1 VIRLGLNVPNFGP
14 TAVPEILR
22 RWIRFAED
30 SGFALAMMSDHVAP
44 TPDVT
49 ALYPP
54 PFYDPFATLSWLG
67 GLTDRLELGTTVTI
81 LPYRHP
87 LLTARMAT
95 NIDQFTGGRFILGV
109 GVGWSEA
116 EFTALGLPFRD
127 RGRITD
133 EYLLAV
139 TQAWT
144 NDQVSLD
151 GDYVSDTDVSTGPRP
166 ARSPHPPIWVGGTA
180 PAAIRR
186 AARFGDAWHPN
197 NARLDWLRT
206 PRYPRSAPPPM
217 HSDVQHRP
225 SARVSEHGSP
235 PTRTPRTGPSE
246 PATWRRYWPTSTPW
260 PTGCGLH
267 RPGHQPGRSQR
278 SPPPG
283 GRLAHTERDRR
294 TGKRILALRPPAPRQ
309 PAEVRRRAR

>member
-1 VIRLGLNVPNFGP
+1 VTRLGLNVPNFGP
-14 TAVPEILR
+14 TAVPETLR
-22 RWIRFAED
+22 GWIRFAED
-30 SGFALAMMSDHVAP
+30 NGFALAMMSDHVAP

-87 LLTARMAT
+87 LLTARMAA

-109 GVGWSEA
+109 GAGWAEA
-116 EFTALGLPFRD
+116 EFAALGQPFRD
-127 RGRITD
+127 RGRMTD
-133 EYLLAV
+133 EYLLAI

-144 NDQVSLD
+144 NDEVSLH
-151 GDYVSDTDVSTGPRP
+151 GDYVSYADVSTGPRS

-197 NARLDWLRT
+197 NARLDWLRDKALPALRTAADALGRPT
-206 PRYPRSAPPPM
+206 PAFCPRMRVWLTAEAPAP
-217 HSDVQHRP
+217 DR
-225 SARVSEHGSP
+225 
-235 PTRTPRTGPSE
+235 
-246 PATWRRYWPTSTPW
+246 
-260 PTGCGLH
+260 
-267 RPGHQPGRSQR
+267 
-278 SPPPG
+278 PPG
-283 GRLAHTERDRR
+283 TGSLAQIQADIDALIDLGAAYVVLDTNPDHPSDR
-294 TGKRILALRPPAPRQ
+294 RPPAEDWRTLNAV
-309 PAEVRRRAR
+309 AERVA